1 MAAAA
6 RDPHAATANPERLDV
21 SDFRRL
27 RSQLP
32 EIQGALRELGL
43 DGWLL
48 YDLRARNKVAGGLL
62 GLGDLTRRYF
72 VLIPADGEPV
82 AIAHRIEEAPW
93 AAWPWPRASYSA
105 WRELDER
112 LATMLAGRAR
122 VAMEISPG
130 DAVPILDL
138 VPAGVVELVR
148 RAGPEVVTSGDL
160 VSRFYS
166 RWSDDDL
173 ASHRRAAVAL
183 AQVAQAAFTRLAR
196 TLADGGAASEADVRD
211 WVLADLERHGVASG
225 ADCHVANTIN
235 AADPHYHVVGRGAP
249 LLQGDLVLLDLWGK
263 EAEDRPFA
271 DQTWMAYLGTR
282 VPDRLAELFAIIRDA
297 RDTAVE
303 FVRDAWTTGRP
314 IAGYEVDDVCRGVV
328 AARGYGEAF
337 VHRTGHS
344 IDQAIHGM
352 GPNIDNL
359 ETHETRRLIPGV
371 GFSIE
376 PGIYL
381 RGDVGLRTEIDVY
394 FGPDGPEVTTPGPQN
409 TILALYAG

>member
-196 TLADGGAASEADVRD
+196 TLADG
-211 WVLADLERHGVASG
+211 
-225 ADCHVANTIN
+225 
-235 AADPHYHVVGRGAP
+235 
-249 LLQGDLVLLDLWGK
+249 
-263 EAEDRPFA
+263 
-271 DQTWMAYLGTR
+271 
-282 VPDRLAELFAIIRDA
+282 
-297 RDTAVE
+297 
-303 FVRDAWTTGRP
+303 
-314 IAGYEVDDVCRGVV
+314 
-328 AARGYGEAF
+328 
-337 VHRTGHS
+337 
-344 IDQAIHGM
+344 
-352 GPNIDNL
+352 
-359 ETHETRRLIPGV
+359 
-371 GFSIE
+371 
-376 PGIYL
+376 
-381 RGDVGLRTEIDVY
+381 
-394 FGPDGPEVTTPGPQN
+394 
-409 TILALYAG
+409 